1 MFDYLSQ
8 PDTRQWHGDGQ
19 VTAFLSERG
28 DCGVSV
34 ITEEA
39 REEGGERRTD
49 RERNKDREQ
58 EDRNSNKTGRTD
70 TLPDGF

>member
-1 MFDYLSQ
+1 M
-8 PDTRQWHGDGQ
+8 
-19 VTAFLSERG
+19 TAFLSERG

-58 EDRNSNKTGRTD
+58 EDRNSWQGRHTARWV
-70 TLPDGF
+70 LARVVYK